1 MLKCY
6 LREMLKTF
14 PVGLES
20 PASFKIVLE
29 VLNNKRI
36 KRIKIISEEIKL
48 LLFIV
53 SIIVYTESQK
63 PSTDNILE
71 LEFLT
76 DFLVLDLHKNVR

>member
-1 MLKCY
+1 
-6 LREMLKTF
+6 MLKTF
-14 PVGLES
+14 PMGLES

-29 VLNNKRI
+29 VLDNKRI

-63 PSTDNILE
+63 PSTDNIIE

-76 DFLVLDLHKNVR
+76 DFF

>member
-1 MLKCY
+1 M
-6 LREMLKTF
+6 
-14 PVGLES
+14 GLES

-29 VLNNKRI
+29 VLDNKRI

-63 PSTDNILE
+63 PSTDNIIE

-76 DFLVLDLHKNVR
+76 DFF